1 MTTQKKTPAGKAGVQ
16 LDQQEESVPNER
28 YEVIV

>member
-16 LDQQEESVPNER
+16 LDQQESVPNER